1 MDVFRLSVCVRR
13 TSRFTVDTDTEISCS
28 GSVKLLL
35 SFDYGNP
42 LIIAA
47 EESGE
52 SNCITVGA
60 NTTLDLSYD
69 GSGNKSNMTLSCT
82 EDAHVAQGVAFFLQ
96 NFFILLRLVFYT
108 CTNSKPQLHYLLY
121 TVLLYSSLEE
131 QKKIQIAFEHENY
144 IKLIIAY
151 TQGA

>member
-60 NTTLDLSYD
+60 NTTQNLSYD
-69 GSGNKSNMTLSCT
+69 GSDNKSNMTLSCT
-82 EDAHVAQGVAFFLQ
+82 EEEDAHVAQGVAFFLQ
-96 NFFILLRLVFYT
+96 NFFILLRLVFYIYKLKT
-108 CTNSKPQLHYLLY
+108 TIALF
-121 TVLLYSSLEE
+121 TLYSTLIFKFGRTEE
-131 QKKIQIAFEHENY
+131 DPDSF
-144 IKLIIAY
+144 
-151 TQGA
+151 